1 MFAAWKESYD
11 KPRQHIKKQRYHF
24 AYKGQY
30 SQSYDFSNSHV
41 RMWKLD
47 NKKGWAL
54 KNWCLQT
61 MVLEKTLRVP
71 WTARKSNQ
79 SILKESSPCYSL
91 EGLMLKLKL
100 WYFGHLMWRAKLLEK
115 TLMLGKIEGRRRRGR
130 QRMRWLDGITDS
142 MDMSLS
148 KLWEMVKD
156 RETWH
161 AAVDGVAKSYT
172 WLSDLT
178 TSRQTNY
185 DKVTLD
191 SKENKYSTSTN
202 SNVGE
207 SHIHNTEQG
216 KTDTKKCSLY
226 DYIHMKY
233 KNRQYWSIGL
243 KVVTVINLRVW
254 ILIGN
259 GHEGN
264 FWGVGKHCISWS
276 VCLLQGCIQLVKI
289 NWAACQCT
297 LISM

>member
-1 MFAAWKESYD
+1 MYGW
-11 KPRQHIKKQRYHF
+11 
-24 AYKGQY
+24 
-30 SQSYDFSNSHV
+30 
-41 RMWKLD
+41 MWELD
-47 NKKGWAL
+47 NKKGWAP

-71 WTARKSNQ
+71 WTARKPNQ

-91 EGLMLKLKL
+91 EGLMLKL
-100 WYFGHLMWRAKLLEK
+100 WYFGHLMWRANSLEK
-115 TLMLGKIEGRRRRGR
+115 ILMLGKIEGGRRRGW
-130 QRMRWLDGITDS
+130 QRMRWLDGISDS

-148 KLWEMVKD
+148 KLREMVKD

-161 AAVDGVAKSYT
+161 AAVDGVAKSCS

-185 DKVTLD
+185 DKVTPD

-226 DYIHMKY
+226 DYIHIKY
-233 KNRQYWSIGL
+233 KNRQYWPIGL
-243 KVVTVINLRVW
+243 KVMTVLNLRVW
-254 ILIGN
+254 ILIGMDMR
-259 GHEGN
+259 E
-264 FWGVGKHCISWS
+264 IS
-276 VCLLQGCIQLVKI
+276 GMLV
-289 NWAACQCT
+289 NTVFLDLCACCKVVYS
-297 LISM
+297 L